1 MMEFDSLSQK
11 KMWFVQGRSENDKWG
26 MVMNERFWNLKK
38 EKQDRMINA
47 ALKVFARNGY
57 YRACT
62 DEIVKEAEISKGLL
76 FHYFIS
82 KAGLYDFVC
91 DYSIRYMK
99 LELSGMVNY
108 EGGSFWERCKEI
120 EAVKTQIMGNYPYM
134 YFFLET
140 ACEESAEVIG
150 EEVKEKLNEY
160 QSFVEQVYGDA
171 PESASIHR
179 KLAEYISHGAM
190 KHYLWHEDT
199 EAAGY
204 YKEISE
210 LYDAIRLMAGEIQAE
225 EKEEQ

>member
-11 KMWFVQGRSENDKWG
+11 KMGFRAGRSENDKWG

-108 EGGSFWERCKEI
+108 GGGSFWERCKEI

-140 ACEESAEVIG
+140 ASAR
-150 EEVKEKLNEY
+150 
-160 QSFVEQVYGDA
+160 QVSRA
-171 PESASIHR
+171 FCFIV
-179 KLAEYISHGAM
+179 
-190 KHYLWHEDT
+190 WC
-199 EAAGY
+199 
-204 YKEISE
+204 
-210 LYDAIRLMAGEIQAE
+210 LM
-225 EKEEQ
+225 